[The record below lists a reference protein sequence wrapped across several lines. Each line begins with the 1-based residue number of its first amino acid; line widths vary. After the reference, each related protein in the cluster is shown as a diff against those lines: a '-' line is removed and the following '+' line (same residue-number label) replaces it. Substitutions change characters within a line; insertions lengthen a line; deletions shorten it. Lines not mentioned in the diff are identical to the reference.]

1 MAMFDNFGDYMYS
14 LLFTPLRKVK
24 RSVNQF
30 YVFFKVIGQL
40 FDRAKK
46 DIFRVREESMIISA
60 SEAFLSLHGKD
71 RDMPRL
77 KGESIE
83 GYRRRLSM
91 KGIIAERAGTNEGLI
106 LAVKALGYEKVRVEP
121 MYLTD
126 PAKWAEATL
135 WISGGDFIVTDRQ
148 IILNEINKVKP
159 ASAKITLAQEQVY
172 DCKIY
177 WGGTLEVGR
186 IREFRQV

>member
-1 MAMFDNFGDYMYS
+1 MFS
-14 LLFTPLRKVK
+14 LLFTPLRKVVK
-24 RSVNQF
+24 SVNQF
-30 YVFFKVIGQL
+30 YVFFKVIGRL
-40 FDRAKK
+40 FDRVKE

-60 SEAFLSLHGKD
+60 SEGFLTLYGKD
-71 RDMPRL
+71 RNMPRL
-77 KGESIE
+77 KGESVE

-106 LAVKALGYEKVRVEP
+106 LSVKALGYEKVRVEP

-148 IILNEINKVKP
+148 VILNEINKVKP